1 MSTDVSLA
9 VLPASLQANP
19 RLSTWLRLTRDGH
32 AWVSS
37 GKVELGQGIL
47 GALSQIVAEE
57 LGIRVER
64 VRMTGAVTGASPDE
78 AVTSGSLS
86 VQHSGAALRHVCAQ
100 ARALHLARAAAL
112 HAVDAQDVAAL
123 EVVDGE
129 IRLGDRRL
137 SSYWD
142 LAEDEAGT
150 GAGSGAGTGL
160 LDVDA
165 VPGVATRPAA
175 AYTVVGRAQ
184 PRADIAD
191 KVFGEFVFIH
201 DLVLPRMAHGRV
213 VRPPSPDAVLEA
225 CDEDA
230 ARALDGVLAVLRDGS
245 QLGVVAETETL
256 AERAAAKLA
265 ASCAWIERESLPD
278 ADALRPWLR
287 SLPSTALELRQG
299 EPAPGAVRTLRASY
313 DKPFIRHAAIG
324 PSCALARSEGEAL
337 EVWTHSQAI
346 YNLRRDLGLAFGL
359 PAERIRVRHV
369 QGAGCYGHNGAD
381 DVAYDAAW
389 LARACPG
396 RAVRVQWSR
405 ADELCWSP
413 VGPAMAIDLE
423 ADVDAAGRVLAWR
436 HSAWSPGHGLRPG
449 RGATPTLLG
458 SWYLAE
464 PFERVAAVDAP
475 RAAGGGGDRNA
486 EPLYAF
492 ASHEV
497 VCRRVSDVPMRTSA
511 LRSLGAFANV
521 FAIESF
527 MDELALAA
535 DEDPLAYRLAQ
546 LDDPRGRAVLRA
558 VAAMSGWTPRARPAG
573 DGIGRGLGFA
583 RYKGTGAWCAVVAE
597 ARVEERVRVLRLH
610 IAVDVGLAVNPDGV
624 RQQIE
629 GGALQATSW
638 TLFEEAH
645 FDRTR
650 MLDTDWDAYP
660 ILRFTDAPRIDV
672 ELVPGGMASLGA
684 GEASLGPTAAAIAN
698 AVHDAL
704 GVRVRALPLRPE
716 RIVQAMDA

>member
-1 MSTDVSLA
+1 MSA
-9 VLPASLQANP
+9 QALPASLQANP
-19 RLSTWLRLTRDGH
+19 RLSSWLRVAPGGYV
-32 AWVSS
+32 AVSS

-57 LGIRVER
+57 MGLHVRQ

-86 VQHSGAALRHVCAQ
+86 VQHSGAALRHACAQ
-100 ARALHLARAAAL
+100 ARGIYLHHAATRFSVEEAAL
-112 HAVDAQDVAAL
+112 QVMG
-123 EVVDGE
+123 GE
-129 IRLGDRRL
+129 IFFRERRL

-142 LAEDEAGT
+142 LADPA
-150 GAGSGAGTGL
+150 L

-165 VPGVATRPAA
+165 VPGIALRPAD
-175 AYTVVGRAQ
+175 AYTVVGHSQ
-184 PRADIAD
+184 PRDDIAN
-191 KVFGEFVFIH
+191 KVFGEFAFIH
-201 DLVLPRMAHGRV
+201 DLVLPRMVHGRI
-213 VRPPSPDAVLEA
+213 VRPPSPDAVLGA
-225 CDEDA
+225 WDGA
-230 ARALDGVLAVLRDGS
+230 GVRALPGVVAVLRDGS
-245 QLGVVAETETL
+245 QLGVVAETEAF
-256 AERAAAKLA
+256 AERAAAMLA
-265 ASCAWIERESLPD
+265 KSCVWTERESLPD
-278 ADALRPWLR
+278 VDALRPWLQ
-287 SLPSTALELRQG
+287 SLPSTVHELRRG
-299 EPAPGAVRTLRASY
+299 TPAPGAIRTLRASY
-313 DKPFIRHAAIG
+313 AKPFIRHASIG
-324 PSCALARSEGEAL
+324 PSCALASFDGVGF
-337 EVWTHSQAI
+337 EVWTHSQGI
-346 YNLRRDLGLAFGL
+346 YNLRRDLGLALG
-359 PAERIRVRHV
+359 AATDRIVVRHV

-389 LARACPG
+389 LARACTG
-396 RAVRVQWSR
+396 RPVRVQWSR

-423 ADVDAAGRVLAWR
+423 ADVDDKGCVLAWR
-436 HSAWSPGHGLRPG
+436 HRSWSPGHGLRPG

-486 EPLYAF
+486 DPLYVF
-492 ASHEV
+492 AS
-497 VCRRVSDVPMRTSA
+497 CDLKYRRVGDVPMRTSA
-511 LRSLGAFANV
+511 LRALGAFANV

-535 DEDPLAYRLAQ
+535 GIDPLAYRLAH
-546 LDDPRGRAVLRA
+546 LDDPRAVAVLQ
-558 VAAMSGWTPRARPAG
+558 AAAEASGWTPRTSPAG
-573 DGIGRGLGFA
+573 EGHGRGIGFA
-583 RYKGTGAWCAVVAE
+583 RYKNTGAWCAVVAE
-597 ARVEERVRVLRLH
+597 VRVEERVRVLRLD

-638 TLFEEAH
+638 TLFEAAR

-650 MLDTDWDAYP
+650 MLDANWDTYP
-660 ILRFTDAPRIDV
+660 ILRFPDAPCIEVR
-672 ELVPGGMASLGA
+672 LMPGGGPSVGA

-704 GVRVRALPLRPE
+704 GVRVRDLPLRPE
-716 RIVQAMDA
+716 RIAQAMDA